1 MKWAKWT
8 ESTGPLSPSVV
19 STRVRLARNFTGLPF
34 PGTMRPEQALEVVAR
49 MRGLIETAGR
59 QAGSS
64 GALAMRLFP
73 MAELPAV
80 DRLALVESH
89 LISPDLANRREGA
102 VVLAQDRQVAIMVN
116 EEDHVRIQC
125 LLAGLQLEEAWH
137 LASQVDDWLDGEGN
151 FSYHEEYGYL
161 TACPTNVGTGMRAS
175 VMLHL
180 PVLAMTNQIEK
191 VIATIGQLG
200 LMARGLYGEG
210 TQAAGHMFQI
220 SNQVTLGFAEEEL
233 IRNLKAVAEQI
244 VAQERLLTR
253 NMVAQD
259 KVRVLDRVHRSLG
272 LMLNA
277 RVLDSNEAMS
287 LLSDIRLGV
296 AAELLSLPEQVLT
309 ELMVL
314 AKPHVLQT
322 ECGQTLDAFG
332 RDVKRAELLRE
343 RLQRA
348 LKSKEDKK

>member
-1 MKWAKWT
+1 MSKWAKWT
-8 ESTGPLSPSVV
+8 ESEGPLSPSVV

-34 PGTMRPEQALEVVAR
+34 PGTMRTEQALEVVAR
-49 MRGLIETAGR
+49 IRGIIGA
-59 QAGSS
+59 S
-64 GALAMRLFP
+64 GKQIGLPGFRLFP
-73 MAELPAV
+73 MAELPPV

-89 LISPDLANRREGA
+89 LISPDLANKHEGA
-102 VVLAQDRQVAIMVN
+102 VALTEDQSVAIMVN

-125 LLAGLQLEEAWH
+125 LLAGFQLDEAWR

-151 FSYHEEYGYL
+151 FSFHEEYGYL
-161 TACPTNVGTGMRAS
+161 TTCPTNVGTGLRAS

-180 PVLAMTNQIEK
+180 PILAMTNQIEK

-220 SNQVTLGFAEEEL
+220 SNQVTLGFSEEEL
-233 IRNLKAVAEQI
+233 IRNLKAVVEQI
-244 VAQERLLTR
+244 VTQERLLTR
-253 NMVAQD
+253 NVLAQD
-259 KVRVLDRVHRSLG
+259 RMRILDRVHRSIG
-272 LMLNA
+272 LMLGA
-277 RVLDSNEAMS
+277 RVLDSKEAMS

-296 AAELLSLPEQVLT
+296 SAELIKLPQHVLT

-332 RDVKRAELLRE
+332 RDVKRAEFLRE
-343 RLQRA
+343 RLQNA
-348 LKSKEDKK
+348 LQSNR

>member
-1 MKWAKWT
+1 MKWAKWA
-8 ESTGPLSPSVV
+8 ESTGPLNPSVV
-19 STRVRLARNFTGLPF
+19 STRVRLARNLTGLPF
-34 PGTMRPEQALEVVAR
+34 PGTMRPEQGLEVVAR
-49 MRGLIETAGR
+49 MRGLVETAAR
-59 QAGSS
+59 ETGSL
-64 GALAMRLFP
+64 GMRVFP

-80 DRLALVESH
+80 ERLALVESH
-89 LISPDLANRREGA
+89 LISPDLASKREGA
-102 VVLAQDRQVAIMVN
+102 VALADDQQVVVMIN

-125 LLAGLQLEEAWH
+125 LLAGLQLEEAWRI
-137 LASQVDDWLDGEGN
+137 ASQVDDWLDGEGN
-151 FSYHEEYGYL
+151 FSYHDEYGYL
-161 TACPTNVGTGMRAS
+161 TACPTNVGTGLRAS
-175 VMLHL
+175 VMVHL
-180 PVLAMTNQIEK
+180 PMLSLSNQIEK

-220 SNQVTLGFAEEEL
+220 SNQVTLGFTEEEL
-233 IRNLKAVAEQI
+233 IRNLKAVVEQI

-259 KVRVLDRVHRSLG
+259 KMRILDRVHRSLG

-296 AAELLSLPEQVLT
+296 SAELLSLPQQVLT
-309 ELMVL
+309 ELLVL

-332 RDVKRAELLRE
+332 RDIKRAELLRE
-343 RLQRA
+343 RLQQA
-348 LKSKEDKK
+348 LKSEED